1 MDKSFLVAAAFCLF
15 IQEVYRVMCRC
26 GKAYYRFHKPLN
38 TIFVFCSHRMK
49 LFLKITIVVFIIFSS
64 ASALYAQQIKA
75 ALPQFGLQIIGKDRV
90 RISWVNPY
98 GEDLIQ
104 INVQRSYDSIHGY
117 KTVFSTPSPELPEN
131 GFIEPYYPGV
141 KVYYRI
147 FYMLSSNAY
156 FFTKIKNTISSI
168 LTDSIAAQLAATN
181 DTVTIKTEDTILVRL
196 PYSQFL
202 KFKDS
207 VYAKTKD
214 SLLLLSNDTVLLKP
228 YIYNGPWRASVYLF
242 TDRSGIINLKLPMAK
257 EKVYSLRVLEMDN
270 KTPVFSIKR
279 VTEPDLMIDKT
290 NFLHA
295 GWFLFELY
303 EDNKLKE
310 RNKLFVQKE
319 F

>member
-1 MDKSFLVAAAFCLF
+1 MKVLARIAVLLF
-15 IQEVYRVMCRC
+15 IMAGISSKLLAQE
-26 GKAYYRFHKPLN
+26 L
-38 TIFVFCSHRMK
+38 
-49 LFLKITIVVFIIFSS
+49 
-64 ASALYAQQIKA
+64 KA
-75 ALPQFGLQIIGKDRV
+75 ALPQFSLEIIGNNKV

-98 GEDLIQ
+98 GDDLIQ
-104 INVQRSYDSIHGY
+104 INVQRSYDGVRNY
-117 KTVFSTPSPELPEN
+117 KTIFSTPSPELPEN
-131 GFIEPYYPGV
+131 GFIEPYFPGV

-156 FFTKIKNTISSI
+156 FFSKAKPASPFLLS
-168 LTDSIAAQLAATN
+168 DSMAAQLAATN
-181 DTVTIKTEDTILVRL
+181 DTVTVKTLDSIVTRL

-228 YIYNGPWRASVYLF
+228 YVYSGPWRASVYLF
-242 TDRSGIINLKLPMAK
+242 TDRSGVINLKLPLAK
-257 EKVYSLRVLEMDN
+257 EKAYSLRVFEADD
-270 KTPVFSIKR
+270 KTQVFYIKHI
-279 VTEPDLMIDKT
+279 TEPDLMIDKT

-310 RNKLFVQKE
+310 RNRLFVQKE

>member
-1 MDKSFLVAAAFCLF
+1 M
-15 IQEVYRVMCRC
+15 
-26 GKAYYRFHKPLN
+26 KA
-38 TIFVFCSHRMK
+38 
-49 LFLKITIVVFIIFSS
+49 FLKIILVLSLTAGSQKLF
-64 ASALYAQQIKA
+64 AQEMKS
-75 ALPQFGLQIIGKDRV
+75 ALPQFTLKIIGKDKV
-90 RISWVNPY
+90 SISWVNPF

-104 INVQRSYDSIHGY
+104 INVQRSYDSLRAY
-117 KTVFSTPSPELPEN
+117 KTVFSSPSPELPEN

-156 FFTKIKNTISSI
+156 FFSKVKQANPS
-168 LTDSIAAQLAATN
+168 LLADSIAAQLAATN
-181 DTVTIKTEDTILVRL
+181 DTVTIKSEDIIVARL

-207 VYAKTKD
+207 VYTQTKD

-228 YIYNGPWRASVYLF
+228 YIYNGPWRASLYLF
-242 TDRSGIINLKLPMAK
+242 TDRSGVINLKLPQAK
-257 EKVYSLRVLEMDN
+257 EKSYSLRVFEADN
-270 KTPVFSIKR
+270 KTQVFSVKR
-279 VTEPDLMIDKT
+279 ITEPDLMIDKA

-295 GWFLFELY
+295 GWFMFELY

-310 RNKLFVQKE
+310 RNKVYVQKE

>member
-1 MDKSFLVAAAFCLF
+1 MINSSF
-15 IQEVYRVMCRC
+15 E
-26 GKAYYRFHKPLN
+26 
-38 TIFVFCSHRMK
+38 K
-49 LFLKITIVVFIIFSS
+49 LL
-64 ASALYAQQIKA
+64 AQQMKT
-75 ALPQFGLQIIGKDRV
+75 ALPQFSLQIIGNNKVRV
-90 RISWVNPY
+90 SWVNPY

-104 INVQRSYDSIHGY
+104 INVQRSYDSVHKY

-147 FYMLSSNAY
+147 FYMLGNNAY
-156 FFTKIKNTISSI
+156 FFTKVKLASPA
-168 LTDSIAAQLAATN
+168 LLDDSVAAQLAATN
-181 DTVTIKTEDTILVRL
+181 DSVTIKTTDSIVARL

-202 KFKDS
+202 RFKDS
-207 VYAKTKD
+207 VYTHTKD

-242 TDRSGIINLKLPMAK
+242 TDRSGIINLKLPLAK
-257 EKVYSLRVLEMDN
+257 EKTYSLHVY
-270 KTPVFSIKR
+270 
-279 VTEPDLMIDKT
+279 EPDDKTQIFYIKHITETELMIDKT

>member
-1 MDKSFLVAAAFCLF
+1 MKIFARIIVLLIGVMVSSTLF
-15 IQEVYRVMCRC
+15 
-26 GKAYYRFHKPLN
+26 
-38 TIFVFCSHRMK
+38 
-49 LFLKITIVVFIIFSS
+49 
-64 ASALYAQQIKA
+64 AQQIKQ
-75 ALPQFGLQIIGKDRV
+75 ALPQFGLQVIGNNKV
-90 RISWVNPY
+90 RISWVNPF

-104 INVQRSYDSIHGY
+104 INVQRSYDSVHNY

-147 FYMLSSNAY
+147 FYMLGNNAY
-156 FFTKIKNTISSI
+156 FFSKAKNTVSS
-168 LTDSIAAQLAATN
+168 LLVDSIAAQLAKTN
-181 DTVTIKTEDTILVRL
+181 DTVTIKTTDSIIARL
-196 PYSQFL
+196 PYNLFL

-214 SLLLLSNDTVLLKP
+214 SLLLLGNDTVLLKP

-242 TDRSGIINLKLPMAK
+242 TDRSGVINLKLPLAK
-257 EKVYSLRVLEMDN
+257 EKVYSLHVFEADS
-270 KTPVFSIKR
+270 KTLVFTIKHI
-279 VTEPDLMIDKT
+279 TEPDLMIDKT

-295 GWFLFELY
+295 GWFTFELY

-310 RNKLFVQKE
+310 RNKLFIQKE